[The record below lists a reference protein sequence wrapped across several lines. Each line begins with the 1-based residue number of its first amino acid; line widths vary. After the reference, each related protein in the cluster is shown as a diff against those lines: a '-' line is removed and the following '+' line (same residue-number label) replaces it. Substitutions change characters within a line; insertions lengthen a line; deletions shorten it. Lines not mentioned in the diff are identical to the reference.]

1 MYAVLE
7 YQEVIWPSLACSLV
21 VEVYSMV
28 AYFALASKAYFAL
41 TSKAYFEPA
50 LKVYFALASEAYFAP
65 ALKAYLARAALRVYF
80 APEVVKP
87 QNLLVR
93 DANLEVMLM
102 LRHYENYWIVDGKT
116 LVEVA
121 VVDVQASTVVAA
133 AVVAFVVVAS
143 FVDTYFDCFHKL
155 YTLQS
160 KTNDIA
166 KLKKFDIL
174 RKFIKLTGILLLLL
188 HSSMKSL
195 GLWWIV
201 LRHHL
206 WIPRRSNTTPGSPRS
221 PGVGVAI
228 RVVRHLNK
236 NSCLL

>member
-1 MYAVLE
+1 MCAVLE
-7 YQEVIWPSLACSLV
+7 YLEVIWPSFV
-21 VEVYSMV
+21 IVEVYLMV
-28 AYFALASKAYFAL
+28 AYFALALKVYFAL

-102 LRHYENYWIVDGKT
+102 LIHYENYWIVDGKT

-133 AVVAFVVVAS
+133 AAVVAFVVVAS

-160 KTNDIA
+160 K
-166 KLKKFDIL
+166 
-174 RKFIKLTGILLLLL
+174 IK
-188 HSSMKSL
+188 
-195 GLWWIV
+195 
-201 LRHHL
+201 
-206 WIPRRSNTTPGSPRS
+206 
-221 PGVGVAI
+221 
-228 RVVRHLNK
+228 
-236 NSCLL
+236 

>member
-1 MYAVLE
+1 MCAVLE
-7 YQEVIWPSLACSLV
+7 YLEVIWPSFVV
-21 VEVYSMV
+21 VEVYLMV
-28 AYFALASKAYFAL
+28 AYFALALKVYFAL
-41 TSKAYFEPA
+41 TSKAYFESA
-50 LKVYFALASEAYFAP
+50 LVAYFALASKAYFAP

-93 DANLEVMLM
+93 DVNLEVMLR
-102 LRHYENYWIVDGKT
+102 LIHYENYWIVDGKT

-228 RVVRHLNK
+228 GVIRHLNK

>member
-1 MYAVLE
+1 MCAVLE
-7 YQEVIWPSLACSLV
+7 YLEVIWPSFVV
-21 VEVYSMV
+21 VEVYLMVAYFALALKVYFALTSKAYFESALV
-28 AYFALASKAYFAL
+28 AYFALASKAYFA
-41 TSKAYFEPA
+41 
-50 LKVYFALASEAYFAP
+50 P
-65 ALKAYLARAALRVYF
+65 ALKAYLVTAALTVYF

-93 DANLEVMLM
+93 DVNLEVMLM
-102 LRHYENYWIVDGKT
+102 LIHCENYWIVDGKT

-121 VVDVQASTVVAA
+121 VVDVQASTVVAVAA
-133 AVVAFVVVAS
+133 AVAAFVVVAS

-155 YTLQS
+155 YILQS